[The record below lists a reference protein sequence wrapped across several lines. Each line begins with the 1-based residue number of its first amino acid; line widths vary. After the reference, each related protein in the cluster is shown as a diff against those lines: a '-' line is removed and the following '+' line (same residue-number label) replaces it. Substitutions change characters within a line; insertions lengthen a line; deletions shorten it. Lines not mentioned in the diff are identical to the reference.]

1 MYIKYPTSQSSKV
14 NINLENTHAQ
24 SIPPAHI
31 HRRPWYDN
39 NAAALI
45 IEPGPFPSP
54 PPLPPTLPP
63 LPPLS
68 PGSGVEDATS
78 FIVAR
83 YTVLEELSP
92 EVLDSLLMR
101 PSADIVAEITQ
112 LIILLPTAFS
122 DLLAIPSCAPDA
134 LDSAKATL
142 AEIWGIDKSMVADLQ
157 CSMGGTITQRRR
169 QLLAAP
175 STGPARRLL
184 QEVWLEA
191 SRLLMSSCTVGRES
205 EVAPRSEGG
214 EDRCMERRAL

>member
-1 MYIKYPTSQSSKV
+1 MP
-14 NINLENTHAQ
+14 
-24 SIPPAHI
+24 SIFILPPADI
-31 HRRPWYDN
+31 HHRPWFDN

-45 IEPGPFPSP
+45 IVPGPFPPP

-68 PGSGVEDATS
+68 PGSGIDGATS

-92 EVLDSLLMR
+92 DILDSLLMR

-112 LIILLPTAFS
+112 LIVLLPTAFS

-169 QLLAAP
+169 QLLDAP
-175 STGPARRLL
+175 TTGPARRLL
-184 QEVWLEA
+184 QAV
-191 SRLLMSSCTVGRES
+191 SSYRQAHDLCLAVSFAGKVKELPPQVLPGDCSKRWI
-205 EVAPRSEGG
+205 AGG
-214 EDRCMERRAL
+214 K